1 MQGCKQIIYTKERP
15 VTKHASHSTNDGER
29 HHAALH
35 GYHDTVQYSGPQ
47 TEHHKTWGC
56 YNNLPAWK
64 TAHHALQ
71 AGMTATS
78 LARLTVT
85 ERDIR
90 GEELHESGGTNRL
103 SVANYEDEGV
113 PGQFQAQDSR

>member
-1 MQGCKQIIYTKERP
+1 MMENSITPFFMGITTQFNTVVHKQS
-15 VTKHASHSTNDGER
+15 VTKYRVA
-29 HHAALH
+29 
-35 GYHDTVQYSGPQ
+35 
-47 TEHHKTWGC
+47 
-56 YNNLPAWK
+56 
-64 TAHHALQ
+64 
-71 AGMTATS
+71 MS

-113 PGQFQAQDSR
+113 PGRFQAQDSR